1 MEKFI
6 TPEDKE
12 LFPWLHCSPIIKT
25 IEQQITASTKI
36 KFAIE
41 AIKRKLLAIT
51 TATNDGVYD
60 DEVKYIERKILIML
74 KANDESQATVNLI
87 KKTILKL
94 EKTKLQAKEKDLIT
108 KQNETKTELDNTLET
123 LIAKRHP
130 NYHHPKGTWND
141 ADKRAYAR
149 FTSAYEAILTANYDH
164 RQLMHKKKKEL
175 KKQAIEK
182 KKDEDNALLQLTRKD
197 LNQTIASSM
206 KAYIKKL
213 KVNNQAV
220 KTKNV
225 QRPAA
230 NAGQKKTNKPKT
242 VAKGKGNG
250 KQTSRK
256 NKRNGGGATRN

>member
-74 KANDESQATVNLI
+74 KAND
-87 KKTILKL
+87 
-94 EKTKLQAKEKDLIT
+94 KLQAKEKDLIT